1 MSFSLKTA
9 GARFT
14 LSIILLS
21 LATCAS
27 AGPKEDV
34 AAAAS
39 TWAAALGDDEPDK
52 VLQLYSDDA
61 VLWGTLY
68 PAVRSDR
75 SALRDYFVTAF
86 RVLPGLKVSFGDQ
99 LIRVYGS

>member
-9 GARFT
+9 SAKFT

-21 LATCAS
+21 FATCAS

-39 TWAAALGDDEPDK
+39 AWAAALGEDEPDK

-61 VLWGTLY
+61 VLWGTLS
-68 PAVRSDR
+68 PTVRVRSIGIARLFRDR
-75 SALRDYFVTAF
+75 L
-86 RVLPGLKVSFGDQ
+86 
-99 LIRVYGS
+99 